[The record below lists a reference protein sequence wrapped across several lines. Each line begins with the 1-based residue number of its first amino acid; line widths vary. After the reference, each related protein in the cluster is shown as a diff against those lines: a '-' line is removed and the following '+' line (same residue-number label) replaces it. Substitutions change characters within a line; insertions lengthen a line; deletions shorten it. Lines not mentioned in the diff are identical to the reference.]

1 MFSTRTPVTGGY
13 CAFTFGANGIPK
25 PPTVTGVFFIQPT
38 MKQDYKGFTVP
49 EKIWRSDALDMNA
62 KFVACCLID
71 HFERLGV
78 NTRNRLPE
86 YECEINIEQMNDI
99 LDRSNISLH
108 IFFGGL
114 NCLGEH
120 GFISKLIVSC
130 DGIVTI
136 KTHF

>member
-1 MFSTRTPVTGGY
+1 
-13 CAFTFGANGIPK
+13 
-25 PPTVTGVFFIQPT
+25 

-49 EKIWRSDALDMNA
+49 EKIWRSENLDMNA

-71 HFERLGV
+71 HFERLEI

-86 YECEINIEQMNDI
+86 YECEINSEQVIDI
-99 LDRSNISLH
+99 LDRNKISLH
-108 IFFGGL
+108 NFFNGL
-114 NCLGEH
+114 NYLGEH
-120 GFISKLIVSC
+120 GFITKLIVSC

>member
-1 MFSTRTPVTGGY
+1 
-13 CAFTFGANGIPK
+13 
-25 PPTVTGVFFIQPT
+25 